1 MQNLDTYG
9 DRLAA
14 AIKYRKTT
22 QTKLAEAIGRT
33 PQAVSQVIRGDTKSL
48 TGINHARAV
57 AFLRIRSEWLAD
69 HKGPM
74 VDEGSNVV
82 ESERADRV
90 PLISWVAAGAW
101 CNIED
106 PYAVGD
112 AEDWLICPVRH
123 GPRTYALRVVGPSMY
138 DPTGERSFKDGDYI
152 FVDPDR
158 DYHHKSLV
166 IVRLDDDNKATF
178 KRLLIDGD
186 QRMLEALNPS
196 WPNRIMEI
204 NGRATMCGVVISKM
218 ESFI

>member
-1 MQNLDTYG
+1 MSVG
-9 DRLAA
+9 KAIRRL
-14 AIKYRKTT
+14 RKARGMTILELAGLVGSDVGNISRLET
-22 QTKLAEAIGRT
+22 GKQGYSQDKLEAI
-33 PQAVSQVIRGDTKSL
+33 
-48 TGINHARAV
+48 AV
-57 AFLRIRSEWLAD
+57 ALGVEVRDLFIAEQ
-69 HKGPM
+69 
-74 VDEGSNVV
+74 NVEDV
-82 ESERADRV
+82 TRRGRV
-90 PLISWVAAGAW
+90 PLISWVAAGNW
-101 CNIED
+101 CNVED